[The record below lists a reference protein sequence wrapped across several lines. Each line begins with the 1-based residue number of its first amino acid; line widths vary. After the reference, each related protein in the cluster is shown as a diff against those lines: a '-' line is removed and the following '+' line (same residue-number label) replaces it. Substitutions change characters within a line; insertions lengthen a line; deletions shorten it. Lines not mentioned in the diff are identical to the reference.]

1 MTTFS
6 TKPAGEREGYIVVF
20 NVLKMNLGVYPVFE
34 HIFPSHR
41 RLPMT
46 AKSIVNM
53 VKFGFFV
60 VIPVVLAVQAGI
72 LPNIVSALFSL
83 LRSF

>member
-1 MTTFS
+1 
-6 TKPAGEREGYIVVF
+6 
-20 NVLKMNLGVYPVFE
+20 
-34 HIFPSHR
+34 
-41 RLPMT
+41 MT